1 MLLKHLQFV
10 TQYQVINQKDYNV
23 NIIQSSFTNF
33 IVEIR
38 LIMIASLPK
47 LTVVKAEI
55 EHALYVMVKR

>member
-10 TQYQVINQKDYNV
+10 TQYQVINQKDYKV
-23 NIIQSSFTNF
+23 NILQSSFTNF

>member
-10 TQYQVINQKDYNV
+10 TQYQVINQKDYKV
-23 NIIQSSFTNF
+23 NTLQSSFTNF